1 MDIDTEVS
9 WEVDTIQIT
18 VIKQKYGQTLVRI
31 DVR

>member
-18 VIKQKYGQTLVRI
+18 VIKQKYGQTLVRT